1 MLHSLTGLQLPGTLA
16 LAEMDGN
23 GTVRKMNETLRFDG
37 GRFVQETVEDAVL
50 VIDVAAGRCFAL
62 DGAATA
68 LWPSLLAGV
77 EREALLRA
85 AEAAFA
91 APAHEVRSA
100 VDGFLAELLE
110 EKVVLAVAGRA
121 NPPRVAPGTF
131 EPPRV
136 KRYDDLQDLLK
147 PEDG

>member
-1 MLHSLTGLQLPGTLA
+1 MS
-16 LAEMDGN
+16 EI
-23 GTVRKMNETLRFDG
+23 LRFDAS
-37 GRFVQETVEDAVL
+37 RFVQETVEDAVL

-62 DGAATA
+62 DGSAAA

-77 EREALLRA
+77 EREALLGA

-91 APAHEVRSA
+91 GPGQEVRKA

-110 EKVVLAVAGRA
+110 EQVVLEAAGRA
-121 NPPRVAPGTF
+121 NAPRIAPGPF

-136 KRYDDLQDLLK
+136 KRYDDLQELLRAG
-147 PEDG
+147 ED